1 MRSRYVLMASA
12 WLLATAAMAQT
23 TPASSGQSDSWSARP
38 ATASSVTF
46 GDHAAAQAKSSHSP
60 FKFKDRRP
68 TGPADQPPPGANDKA
83 AVMGTDR
90 AWQNGRPPVNCAQ
103 TPMDPTCRH

>member
-1 MRSRYVLMASA
+1 MHIRRILVAST
-12 WLLATAAMAQT
+12 WLLAAAAMAQT
-23 TPASSGQSDSWSARP
+23 PPAASSQSDSWAAPPASAGSAGFHGRAAVAATP
-38 ATASSVTF
+38 AS
-46 GDHAAAQAKSSHSP
+46 SP
-60 FKFKDRRP
+60 FKFKDRQW

-103 TPMDPTCRH
+103 TPMDATCRH

>member
-1 MRSRYVLMASA
+1 MRFRCVLMAST

-23 TPASSGQSDSWSARP
+23 SPAASGQSDSWATHP
-38 ATASSVTF
+38 ATASSTTF
-46 GDHAAAQAKSSHSP
+46 RGHAAVDAAPTHSP
-60 FKFKDRRP
+60 FKFRERQR
-68 TGPADQPPPGANDKA
+68 TGPADQPPPSATDKA

-103 TPMDPTCRH
+103 TPMDATCRH